1 MTVIPA
7 DQIWDVIVVG
17 AGTAGLPTAIFAG
30 RRGARVLLI
39 EAADRIGG
47 ALHLSSGSLS
57 AAGTKRQ
64 KEKGIDD
71 SPENQF
77 NDSLRI
83 SHGTGDRTV
92 LRLWHN
98 NAAKT
103 FDWLMDQGLDVP
115 DSDPILNPAHEF
127 YNTPRTYT
135 PKKQAIA
142 YLELFTPM
150 LQEQIDSG
158 AVTLALD
165 TRISRLIRSEDGAV
179 TGIEAEGPDGKV
191 VATGK
196 SVVLTTGGYLSNPVM
211 WRELHGQPLYSYG
224 WPHAQGD
231 GHKAAEAIGA
241 NIRHAENFLPTF
253 GAIHDIDEPG
263 KYWIGSK
270 MLPSV
275 RDPWEVFVDDKGRR
289 FIREDCPS
297 VDERER
303 ALLRTGS
310 LTFWTLFDEAIHRD
324 APQFYFWPEEKLKR
338 AFDKAEDF
346 LKADTLEDL
355 AKAMGVDPTVLAH
368 TVREYNQAQAA
379 GSDALGRKF
388 MPAPIAE
395 GPFYAVRTYGTS
407 VTSFAGVGVNG
418 DLNVLD
424 AEDRPIQNLYA
435 AGEVLGMGVF
445 GHSFLGGSTIS
456 SSITFGRLLGGQIL
470 KW

>member
-1 MTVIPA
+1 MTLI
-7 DQIWDVIVVG
+7 DSDRTWDVIIVG
-17 AGTAGLPTAIFAG
+17 AGTAGLPAAIFAG
-30 RRGARVLLI
+30 RRGAKVLLL

-57 AAGTKRQ
+57 AAGTRRQ
-64 KEKGIDD
+64 RDKGIED
-71 SPENQF
+71 SADNQF

-92 LRLWHN
+92 LRLWHD
-98 NAAKT
+98 NAAET
-103 FDWLMDQGLDVP
+103 FDWLMEQGLDIP
-115 DSDPILNPAHEF
+115 DTDPILNPAHEF

-135 PKKQAIA
+135 PKKQALA
-142 YLELFTPM
+142 YLELFEPM
-150 LQEQIDSG
+150 LREQIDAG
-158 AVTLALD
+158 AVTLALN
-165 TRISRLIRSEDGAV
+165 TRMTRLIRSAEGAVTGVEADGPDGAV
-179 TGIEAEGPDGKV
+179 TV
-191 VATGK
+191 HGK

-224 WPHAQGD
+224 WAHAQGD

-241 NIRHAENFLPTF
+241 DIRHAENFLPTF
-253 GAIHDIDEPG
+253 GALHDVDEPG
-263 KYWIGSK
+263 KYWMGSK
-270 MLPSV
+270 VLPSR
-275 RDPWEVFVDDKGRR
+275 RDPWEIYVTDKGER

-310 LTFWTLFDEAIHRD
+310 LSYWTVFDARIHRE
-324 APQFYFWPEEKLKR
+324 APQFYMWPQDKLQR
-338 AFDKAEDF
+338 AFDKGEDF
-346 LKADTLEDL
+346 LKADSLDTL
-355 AKAMGVDPTVLAH
+355 AAAMGVEARVLKH
-368 TVREYNQAQAA
+368 TVREYNQAQES

-388 MPAPIAE
+388 LPAPIAE

-407 VTSFAGVGVNG
+407 VTSFAGIGVNG

-424 AEDRPIQNLYA
+424 AEDRPIPHLYA

-456 SSITFGRLLGGQIL
+456 SSITFGRLLGQRIL
-470 KW
+470 RW